1 MHTQAKLQAF
11 AQHIIDTEGDTIGYW
26 PEEFLVFKLFATS
39 AGDITRKEIEDYKE
53 TQGQGRLAIGGQPY
67 RRSSRPHKPVEGRIR
82 EVRQARNEAELC
94 GDLEH
99 QITDEPHCR

>member
-53 TQGQGRLAIGGQPY
+53 YL
-67 RRSSRPHKPVEGRIR
+67 EGDDNLILT
-82 EVRQARNEAELC
+82 EMVQFHLNHPTFIQEMENDEDFNEAYVA
-94 GDLEH
+94 
-99 QITDEPHCR
+99 